1 MRHKRLFNIIVACL
15 LILQFTVYPQYTLG
29 ADQTIPTPVSSTGK
43 TAISADQALQIA
55 KSNFQIPEKYTQLF
69 TNFNDYNGRI
79 SYSLNWNS
87 TEPPGG
93 SFHVEVDAN
102 TGKILS
108 MNNWDQPGQPSFKIP
123 TISASEAEKTAL
135 DLVTKLAGDYLP
147 DLKLVKNEG
156 QVVTLNNYQPFMY
169 NFRWMRVVNDIPF
182 PGNEINVSVSGEDG
196 QVQNYYFN
204 WSKDLAFPE
213 ASKVISLEKANQVF
227 IDTPMLELMYYLSP
241 VMDINNPKPLS
252 VLPVYSLSSQYL
264 NGAIDALSGN
274 PVTLD
279 SPAGIYKTLGLTM
292 GGITTIAQPAQQS
305 TTTGV
310 SQDTKVN
317 DPQVSRDQ
325 AVEIVKK
332 MIDIPDGLTLRNSSL
347 NPDWQNPDTQVWQLD
362 WRPEPFGPGDNRYM
376 NAQVNASTGD
386 LIGLNMPSSISQNE
400 SSEPI
405 SKEEAQKVAEEFL
418 KQAQPQHFTETK
430 LQTPYPYGG
439 KMPPNLQSFNYV
451 RQVNGIP
458 VSNNRMNVAV
468 DTVAKRVIQYNMNWS
483 NVEFPSLD
491 NLITLDQATELFLK
505 ERPLNL
511 SYTLIY
517 QQTEQKDVRL
527 VYQPQIN
534 YSPSTAQMID
544 AKTGDPLDWSGKT
557 KSQWVVPLY
566 FNDIQGNFAEKE
578 IGLMGL
584 TGAFGEYGD
593 QFNPDE
599 TANVLELLRAMAIAE
614 GNGRDR
620 VLSDDEVL
628 KLAKDR
634 GWTKGDT
641 YVPRALNREYL
652 SKVVIRLIGMEK
664 AAQVKGIHTVPFAD
678 AGSISSDSMGY
689 IALTWGLGLL
699 KIDDSNFAPQKEVTR
714 AEAAYALVHAYDVL
728 N

>member
-1 MRHKRLFNIIVACL
+1 MGHKRFLNIIVACL
-15 LILQFTVYPQYTLG
+15 VILQFSVYPKSALG
-29 ADQTIPTPVSSTGK
+29 ADQTISPAASVSEK
-43 TAISADQALQIA
+43 VLISADQALQIA
-55 KSNFQIPEKYTQLF
+55 KSNFQIPQKYTQLF
-69 TNFNDYNGRI
+69 TNFNDYNGRT

-93 SFHVEVDAN
+93 SFNVEVDAS

-123 TISASEAEKTAL
+123 TITSSEAEKIAL
-135 DLVTKLAGDYLP
+135 ELVTKLAGDYLP

-169 NFRWMRVVNDIPF
+169 NFRWMRVVNGIPF

-204 WSKDLAFPE
+204 WSKDLAFPD

-227 IDTPMLELMYYLSP
+227 TDTSMLELMYYLSP
-241 VMDINNPKPLS
+241 AMDINNPKPLR

-279 SPAGIYKTLGLTM
+279 PQVGIYKAM
-292 GGITTIAQPAQQS
+292 GAAMGDTP
-305 TTTGV
+305 TGV

-317 DPQVSRDQ
+317 DPQVSRDK

-332 MIDIPDGLTLRNSSL
+332 MIDIPNDLTLRNSSL
-347 NPDWQNPDTQVWQLD
+347 NPDWQNPNTQVWQLD
-362 WRPEPFGPGDNRYM
+362 WRPEPFGPGDNRYL
-376 NAQVNASTGD
+376 NARVNANTGD
-386 LIGLNMPSSISQNE
+386 LISLNLPSTINPSD

-405 SKEEAQKVAEEFL
+405 TREEAQQVAEEFL
-418 KQAQPQHFTETK
+418 KRAQPQHFTETK

-458 VSNNRMNVAV
+458 VSNNMMNVAV
-468 DTVAKRVIQYNMNWS
+468 DTVSKRVIQYNMNWS
-483 NVEFPSLD
+483 NVEFPGLD
-491 NLITLDQATELFLK
+491 NLISLNQATEIFLK
-505 ERPLNL
+505 ERPLTL

-517 QQTEQKDVRL
+517 QQIEQKDVRL

-544 AKTGDPLDWSGKT
+544 AKTGDPLDWSGKP

-593 QFNPDE
+593 QFNPNK
-599 TANVLELLRAMAIAE
+599 TATVLELLRAMAIAE

-628 KLAKDR
+628 KLAKER
-634 GWTKGDT
+634 GWMKGDT
-641 YVPRALNREYL
+641 YVLHELNREYL

-664 AAQVKGIHTVPFAD
+664 AAQVKGIYTVPFAD
-678 AGSISSDSMGY
+678 VGSISGDSMGY

-699 KIDDSNFAPQKEVTR
+699 KIDDTHFAPQKGVTR

-728 N
+728 NRK